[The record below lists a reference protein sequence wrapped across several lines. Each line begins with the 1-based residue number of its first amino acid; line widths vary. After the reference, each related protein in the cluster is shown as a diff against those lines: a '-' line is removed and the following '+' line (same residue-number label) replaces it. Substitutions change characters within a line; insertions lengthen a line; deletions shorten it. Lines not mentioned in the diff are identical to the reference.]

1 MLFGPQVMVE
11 ALARTGAL
19 LAWPASA
26 VDCRP
31 MIDDFN
37 AAVEASNEAEAQ
49 KQIDRIA
56 ISAECGRYQVSTQ
69 LGALRLSAAQLV
81 IRRERPLSECER
93 LLGADRRVEW
103 RRE

>member
-1 MLFGPQVMVE
+1 VASLGGR
-11 ALARTGAL
+11 L
-19 LAWPASA
+19 PAN
-26 VDCRP
+26 DRRLQR
-31 MIDDFN
+31 
-37 AAVEASNEAEAQ
+37 EASNEAKAQ

-56 ISAECGRYQVSTQ
+56 VSAECGRYQVSTQ